1 VNTSTLTDTVTDAVH
16 TGATAVQEFALA
28 AVELASELPD
38 KATDL
43 AAVARD
49 RIGGAPPPRTIRP
62 WMIVAAAVVAFVVA
76 GWWFRRRRQ
85 GPAVDIGPDGR
96 NPVREHTDR
105 AASAVGS

>member
-1 VNTSTLTDTVTDAVH
+1 MNNHNAWSWRGLFT
-16 TGATAVQEFALA
+16 A
-28 AVELASELPD
+28 AVVQWGLGFGLPV
-38 KATDL
+38 L

-49 RIGGAPPPRTIRP
+49 RIGGAPPRRTIRP
-62 WMIVAAAVVAFVVA
+62 WMIVAAAVVAFVAA